1 MFDGEEQSVE
11 ILCENHLAGVM
22 IDRFG
27 KDVRMQK
34 VDDEHFRVMVRVAAS
49 SHFIHWVMAL
59 GAGAKITGP
68 ETLVEEIQEEIQRL
82 ARQYQ

>member
-34 VDDEHFRVMVRVAAS
+34 VDDEHFRVVVRVAVS
-49 SHFIHWVMAL
+49 SHFIHWAQV
-59 GAGAKITGP
+59 
-68 ETLVEEIQEEIQRL
+68 QRL
-82 ARQYQ
+82 SDPKCWWKK